1 MQTAESL
8 LVMLTRTSGISP
20 SPNLIYE
27 DLVLEC
33 KASFIDHLRL
43 TPSSQHSFQSVYEDF
58 NSRSL
63 KAIIPCQ
70 L

>member
-58 NSRSL
+58 
-63 KAIIPCQ
+63 
-70 L
+70 